1 MDKKNIQINLSIVDA
16 VNKKPLSNALIRN
29 SFDAEERA
37 VAKWIQLRNSAYS
50 RGKEFDLTVPYVK
63 RMLKRKTCYY
73 SGVKLTRETA
83 SVERVDNSKGYVMG
97 NVVMVDAK
105 INAARSDIPFKVLKR
120 MVKKMEKYH
129 NE

>member
-1 MDKKNIQINLSIVDA
+1 MDKKDIQINLSIVDV
-16 VNKKPLSNALIRN
+16 VNKKPLSSALIRN

-50 RGKEFDLTVPYVK
+50 RGKEFNLTVPYVK